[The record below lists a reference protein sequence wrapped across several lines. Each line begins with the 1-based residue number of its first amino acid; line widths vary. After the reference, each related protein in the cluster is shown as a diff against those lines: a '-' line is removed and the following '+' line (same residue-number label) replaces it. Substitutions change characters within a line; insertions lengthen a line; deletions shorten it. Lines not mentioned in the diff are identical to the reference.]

1 MKDKLKFYINGQ
13 WVESES
19 NEKIEVINPANE
31 TIVGHVTA
39 GTIEDIDSAVKAA
52 ANAFKTYQFS
62 SKNERIELLNNVIAE
77 YENRYQDFVD
87 TITEEM
93 GAPLWL
99 SSKAQA
105 STGIKNLNE
114 TLDAL
119 KEYEFEKEEGDY
131 ILMKEPI
138 GVVGMITPWNWPM
151 NQITTK
157 VSAALA
163 AGCTMVLKPSEISP
177 YCAMLLAEVFD
188 TAGVPAGI
196 FNVVNGYGPTV
207 GAALSEHKYV
217 DMMSFTGSTRAGIAV
232 AQASA
237 TTVKRVHQELGGKS
251 SNIILDDVA
260 DLERSVKGGA
270 GHCFLNSGQSC
281 NAPTKMLVSS
291 TNYNKAVEV
300 AGATAESTTVG
311 DPHGEFRMGPIAN
324 KAQYEKVLRMIEIGI
339 EEGATLVAG
348 GTERPDGYDSGYYVK
363 PTVFANVT
371 PDMTIAKEEIFGPV
385 LSIIKYETE
394 EEAIQIAND
403 TEYGLAGYIQGEP
416 SHAHEVAKK
425 IRAGQIIING
435 GARGTG
441 APFGGYKASG
451 NGREHGLHGLEE
463 CLETKAVIAPGAY
476 SSKSGSFLIII
487 SNAGW

>member
-1 MKDKLKFYINGQ
+1 MKDKLNFYIDGQ
-13 WVESES
+13 WVEPKSSET
-19 NEKIEVINPANE
+19 IEVINPANE
-31 TIVGHVTA
+31 NIIGHVAA
-39 GTIEDIDSAVKAA
+39 GTKEDIDMAVKAA
-52 ANAFKTYQFS
+52 SRAFESFQYS
-62 SKNERIELLNNVIAE
+62 SKEDRIEMLNNVISE

-114 TLDAL
+114 TLDAI
-119 KEYEFEKEEGDY
+119 KEYQFEKKEGDY
-131 ILMKEPI
+131 ILIKEPI

-177 YCAMLLAEVFD
+177 YCGMLLAEVFD
-188 TAGVPAGI
+188 KAGI
-196 FNVVNGYGPTV
+196 PNGVFNLVNGYGPVV
-207 GAALSEHKYV
+207 GAALSEHKDV
-217 DMMSFTGSTRAGIAV
+217 AMMSFTGSTRAGIAV

-237 TTVKRVHQELGGKS
+237 TSVKRVHQELGGKS

-260 DLERSVKGGA
+260 DLEKSVKGGA

-291 TNYNKAVEV
+291 KNYDKAVEV
-300 AGATAESTTVG
+300 AVTTAKNTSVG
-311 DPHGEFRMGPIAN
+311 DPHGEFRIGPIAN
-324 KAQYEKVLRMIEIGI
+324 KTQYEKILRLIELGI

-348 GTERPDGYDSGYYVK
+348 GVDMPVGCNKGYYVQ

-371 PDMTIAKEEIFGPV
+371 MDMTIANEEIFGPV
-385 LSIIKYETE
+385 LCMIKYETE
-394 EEAIQIAND
+394 EEAIKIAND
-403 TEYGLAGYIQGEP
+403 TEYGLAGYIQGEA

-435 GARGTG
+435 GAKGTG
-441 APFGGYKASG
+441 APFGGYKSSG
-451 NGREHGLHGLEE
+451 NGREHGRHGLEE
-463 CLETKAVIAPGAY
+463 CLETKAVIAP
-476 SSKSGSFLIII
+476 SS
-487 SNAGW
+487 

>member
-39 GTIEDIDSAVKAA
+39 GTKEDIDTAVKAA
-52 ANAFKTYQFS
+52 SNAFETYQFS
-62 SKNERIELLNNVIAE
+62 SKEDRIEILNNVIAE

-119 KEYEFEKEEGDY
+119 KEYQFEKAEGDY

-207 GAALSEHKYV
+207 GAALSEHKDV

-237 TTVKRVHQELGGKS
+237 STVKRVHQELGGKS

-281 NAPTKMLVSS
+281 NAPTKMLVSA
-291 TNYNKAVEV
+291 TNYEKAVEV
-300 AGATAESTTVG
+300 AAATAESTTVG

-324 KAQYEKVLRMIEIGI
+324 KAQYEKVLKNDRDWNRRGSNIGCWWSRK
-339 EEGATLVAG
+339 TRRL
-348 GTERPDGYDSGYYVK
+348 
-363 PTVFANVT
+363 
-371 PDMTIAKEEIFGPV
+371 
-385 LSIIKYETE
+385 
-394 EEAIQIAND
+394 
-403 TEYGLAGYIQGEP
+403 
-416 SHAHEVAKK
+416 
-425 IRAGQIIING
+425 
-435 GARGTG
+435 
-441 APFGGYKASG
+441 
-451 NGREHGLHGLEE
+451 
-463 CLETKAVIAPGAY
+463 
-476 SSKSGSFLIII
+476 
-487 SNAGW
+487 

>member
-1 MKDKLKFYINGQ
+1 MKDRLNFYIDGQ
-13 WVESES
+13 WVEPKSSET
-19 NEKIEVINPANE
+19 IEVINPANE
-31 TIVGHVTA
+31 NIIGHVAA
-39 GTIEDIDSAVKAA
+39 GTKEDIDMAVKAA
-52 ANAFKTYQFS
+52 SRAFELFQYS
-62 SKNERIELLNNVIAE
+62 SKEDRIEMLNNVISE

-105 STGIKNLNE
+105 STGMKNLNE
-114 TLDAL
+114 TLDAI
-119 KEYEFEKEEGDY
+119 KEYQFEKKEGDY
-131 ILMKEPI
+131 ILIKEPI

-177 YCAMLLAEVFD
+177 YCGMLLAEVFD
-188 TAGVPAGI
+188 KAGI
-196 FNVVNGYGPTV
+196 PNGVFNLVNGYGPVV
-207 GAALSEHKYV
+207 GAALSEHKDV
-217 DMMSFTGSTRAGIAV
+217 AMMSFTGSTRAGIAV

-237 TTVKRVHQELGGKS
+237 TSVKRVHQELGGKS

-260 DLERSVKGGA
+260 DLEKSVKGGA

-291 TNYNKAVEV
+291 KNYDKAVEV
-300 AGATAESTTVG
+300 AVTTAKNTSVG
-311 DPHGEFRMGPIAN
+311 DPHGEFRIGPIAN
-324 KAQYEKVLRMIEIGI
+324 KTQYEKILRLIELGI

-348 GTERPDGYDSGYYVK
+348 GVDMPVGCNKGYYVQ

-371 PDMTIAKEEIFGPV
+371 MDMTIANEEIFGPV
-385 LSIIKYETE
+385 LCMIKYETE
-394 EEAIQIAND
+394 EEAIKIAND
-403 TEYGLAGYIQGEP
+403 TEYGLAGYIQGEA

-435 GARGTG
+435 GAKGTG
-441 APFGGYKASG
+441 APFGGYKSSG
-451 NGREHGLHGLEE
+451 NGREHGRHGLEE
-463 CLETKAVIAPGAY
+463 CLETKAVIAP
-476 SSKSGSFLIII
+476 SS
-487 SNAGW
+487 

>member
-1 MKDKLKFYINGQ
+1 MKDKLQFYINGQ

-39 GTIEDIDSAVKAA
+39 GTKEDIDSAVQAA
-52 ANAFKTYQFS
+52 TNAFKTYQFS
-62 SKNERIELLNNVIAE
+62 SKDQRIELLNNVIAE

-207 GAALSEHKYV
+207 GAALSEHKDV

-291 TNYNKAVEV
+291 ANYDKAVEV
-300 AGATAESTTVG
+300 AGVTAESTTVG

-463 CLETKAVIAPGAY
+463 CLETKAVIAPGA
-476 SSKSGSFLIII
+476 
-487 SNAGW
+487 

>member
-1 MKDKLKFYINGQ
+1 MKDKLDFYINGQ
-13 WVESES
+13 WVQSES
-19 NEKIEVINPANE
+19 SETIEVINPANE
-31 TIVGHVTA
+31 NIIGHVSA
-39 GTIEDIDSAVKAA
+39 GTKEDINKAVIAA
-52 ANAFKTYQFS
+52 SDAFQTFQYS
-62 SKNERIELLNNVIAE
+62 SKDDRIELLNNIVSE

-93 GAPLWL
+93 GSPIWL
-99 SSKAQA
+99 SSAAQA
-105 STGIKNLNE
+105 KTGIKNINE

-119 KEYEFEKEEGDY
+119 KEYEFEKEEGEY
-131 ILMKEPI
+131 ILIKEPI

-177 YCAMLLAEVFD
+177 YCGILLAEVFD
-188 TAGVPAGI
+188 KAGVPDGV
-196 FNVVNGYGPTV
+196 FNLVNGYGPIV
-207 GAALSEHKYV
+207 GAALSEHKDV

-237 TTVKRVHQELGGKS
+237 TSVKRVHQELGGKS
-251 SNIILDDVA
+251 SNIVLDDVA
-260 DLERSVKGGA
+260 DLEKSVKGGA

-291 TNYNKAVEV
+291 KNYDKAVEV
-300 AGATAESTTVG
+300 AALTAKNTTVG
-311 DPHGEFRMGPIAN
+311 DPHGEFRIGPIAN
-324 KAQYEKVLRMIEIGI
+324 KVQYEKILRLIELGI

-348 GTERPDGYDSGYYVK
+348 GIEKPEGCEQGYYVQ

-371 PDMTIAKEEIFGPV
+371 TDMTIANEEIFGPV
-385 LSIIKYETE
+385 LCMIKYETE
-394 EEAIQIAND
+394 DEAIAIAND
-403 TEYGLAGYIQGEP
+403 TEYGLAGYIQGEK

-425 IRAGQIIING
+425 IRAGQVIING

-441 APFGGYKASG
+441 APFGGYKSSG
-451 NGREHGLHGLEE
+451 NGREHGRHGLEE
-463 CLETKAVIAPGAY
+463 CLETKAVISP
-476 SSKSGSFLIII
+476 
-487 SNAGW
+487 

>member
-39 GTIEDIDSAVKAA
+39 GTKEDIDSAVKAA
-52 ANAFKTYQFS
+52 ASAFKTYQFS

-291 TNYNKAVEV
+291 TNYDKAVEV

-463 CLETKAVIAPGAY
+463 CLETKAVIAPGA
-476 SSKSGSFLIII
+476 
-487 SNAGW
+487 

>member
-39 GTIEDIDSAVKAA
+39 GTKEDIDSAVKAA

-62 SKNERIELLNNVIAE
+62 SKDERIELLNNVIAE

-207 GAALSEHKYV
+207 GAALSEHKDV

-291 TNYNKAVEV
+291 INYDKAVEI

-463 CLETKAVIAPGAY
+463 CLETKAVIAPGA
-476 SSKSGSFLIII
+476 
-487 SNAGW
+487 